1 MKYATTS
8 LAMVF
13 SFLSPMVRKRLFCSE
28 KHIKE
33 RLEIQSKRVIEKI
46 EKKLLNIS
54 SSHFMPIKWTLH
66 VIQEAHVR
74 KEVDDRLF
82 NTLINEINVL
92 HANCDRL
99 INLRHETF
107 SWGITRVVIIS
118 QYSYFTVGAVNLN
131 PLRN

>member
-1 MKYATTS
+1 MKYATTA

-13 SFLSPMVRKRLFCSE
+13 SFLSPMVRKRLLGSE

-33 RLEIQSKRVIEKI
+33 RLEIQSKKVIEKI
-46 EKKLLNIS
+46 EKKLLNVN
-54 SSHFMPIKWTLH
+54 SSHFMPIKWALH
-66 VIQEAHVR
+66 VIHEAHGR

-107 SWGITRVVIIS
+107 SWGITRGVMIS
-118 QYSYFTVGAVNLN
+118 QYAYFSVGAV
-131 PLRN
+131 RFI